1 MSFLR
6 RQESILDMK
15 KIVYLLVFLV
25 FACNSEDANDCFQTS
40 GTIVQQD
47 VDVVGFERI
56 LVNRDITLIIT
67 EAPECKVTI
76 ETGEN
81 LINDVKAEVIGD
93 RLVLTD
99 DNNCNYVRDYGITK
113 IYVEAPNLTEIR
125 TSSQYEISSNGV
137 LTYPSL
143 RLLSEDFN
151 EATDFTVG
159 DFRLSINSESLNI
172 TSNNISSFYIN
183 GEVEN
188 LFVGF
193 FSGSG
198 RFEGENL
205 IAQNVEVNHRGSNDM
220 VVNPQASL
228 AGILRGTGDLISVN
242 EPPIVEVE
250 RVYTGQLFF
259 D

>member
-1 MSFLR
+1 V

-15 KIVYLLVFLV
+15 KIIYLLVFLV

-40 GTIVQQD
+40 GTIVQQE

-56 LVNRDITLIIT
+56 LVNRDIELIIT
-67 EAPECKVTI
+67 EAPEYKVTI

-125 TSSQYEISSNGV
+125 TSSQYEISSDGV

-143 RLLSEDFN
+143 RLFSEDFN

-159 DFRLSINSESLNI
+159 DFRLSINSESLHI
-172 TSNNISSFYIN
+172 TSNNI
-183 GEVEN
+183 
-188 LFVGF
+188 
-193 FSGSG
+193 
-198 RFEGENL
+198 
-205 IAQNVEVNHRGSNDM
+205 
-220 VVNPQASL
+220 
-228 AGILRGTGDLISVN
+228 
-242 EPPIVEVE
+242 
-250 RVYTGQLFF
+250 
-259 D
+259 

>member
-1 MSFLR
+1 
-6 RQESILDMK
+6 MK
-15 KIVYLLVFLV
+15 KIIYLLVFLV

-40 GTIVQQD
+40 GTIVQQEI
-47 VDVVGFERI
+47 DVVGFERI
-56 LVNRDITLIIT
+56 LVNRDIELIIT
-67 EAPECKVTI
+67 EAPEYKVTI

-99 DNNCNYVRDYGITK
+99 DNTCNYVRDYGITK
-113 IYVEAPNLTEIR
+113 IYVEAPNLKEIR

-137 LTYPSL
+137 LSYPSL
-143 RLLSEDFN
+143 KLLSEDFN

-159 DFRLSINSESLNI
+159 DFRLSINSESLRI

-220 VVNPQASL
+220 IVNPQASL
-228 AGILRGTGDLISVN
+228 TGILRGTGHLISVN
-242 EPPIVEVE
+242 EPPLVAVE
-250 RVYTGQLFF
+250 RIYSGQLFF

>member
-1 MSFLR
+1 
-6 RQESILDMK
+6 MK
-15 KIVYLLVFLV
+15 KIIYLLVFLV

-40 GTIVQQD
+40 GSIIQQE
-47 VDVVGFERI
+47 VDVVDFERI
-56 LVNRDITLIIT
+56 LVNRGIELIIT
-67 EAPECKVTI
+67 EAPEYKVTI

-81 LINDVKAEVIGD
+81 LINDVKVEVFGD

-99 DNNCNYVRDYGITK
+99 DNTCNYVRDYGITK

-143 RLLSEDFN
+143 RLFSEDFN

-159 DFRLSINSESLNI
+159 DFRLSINSENLRI
-172 TSNNISSFYIN
+172 TSNNISSFYID
-183 GEVEN
+183 GAVDN

-205 IAQNVEVNHRGSNDM
+205 VAQNVEVNHRGSNDM

-228 AGILRGTGDLISVN
+228 TGILRGTGDLISVN

>member
-1 MSFLR
+1 MKRLIYLCAFL
-6 RQESILDMK
+6 I
-15 KIVYLLVFLV
+15 

-40 GTIVQQD
+40 GLIIQQD
-47 VDVVGFERI
+47 VDVVDFERI
-56 LVNRDITLIIT
+56 LVNRDIELIIT
-67 EAPECKVTI
+67 EAPEYKVTI

-81 LINDVKAEVIGD
+81 LLNDVEVEVIGN

-99 DNNCNYVRDYGITK
+99 NNNCNYVRDFGITK
-113 IYVEAPNLTEIR
+113 VYVEAPNLTEIR

-159 DFRLSINSESLNI
+159 DFRLSINSESLHI
-172 TSNNISSFYIN
+172 TSNNISSFYID
-183 GEVEN
+183 GEVDD

-205 IAQNVEVNHRGSNDM
+205 IAQNVDINHRGSNDM

-228 AGILRGTGDLISVN
+228 TGILRGTGDLISVN
-242 EPPIVEVE
+242 EPPTVEVE

-259 D
+259 E

>member
-1 MSFLR
+1 
-6 RQESILDMK
+6 MK
-15 KIVYLLVFLV
+15 KLIYICIFLIVV
-25 FACNSEDANDCFQTS
+25 ACNSEDANDCFQTS
-40 GTIVQQD
+40 GSIIQQE

-56 LVNRDITLIIT
+56 LVNRDIELIIT
-67 EAPECKVTI
+67 EAPEYKVTI

-81 LINDVKAEVIGD
+81 LINDVKAEVVGD

-99 DNNCNYVRDYGITK
+99 DNTCNYVRDYGITK

-125 TSSQYEISSNGV
+125 TSSQYEISSDGV

-143 RLLSEDFN
+143 RLFSEDFN

-159 DFRLSINSESLNI
+159 DFRLSINSESLRI

-183 GEVEN
+183 GEVDN

-228 AGILRGTGDLISVN
+228 TGILRGTGNLISVN

>member
-1 MSFLR
+1 
-6 RQESILDMK
+6 MK
-15 KIVYLLVFLV
+15 RLIYLCVFLIV
-25 FACNSEDANDCFQTS
+25 ACNSEDANDCFQTS

-47 VDVVGFERI
+47 IDVVDFERI
-56 LVNRDITLIIT
+56 LVNRDIELIIT
-67 EAPECKVTI
+67 EAPEYKVTI

-99 DNNCNYVRDYGITK
+99 DNTCNYVRDYGITK

-143 RLLSEDFN
+143 RLFSEDFN

-159 DFRLSINSESLNI
+159 DFGLSINSESLRI
-172 TSNNISSFYIN
+172 TSNNISSFYID
-183 GEVEN
+183 GEVDN

-220 VVNPQASL
+220 VVNPQLSL
-228 AGILRGTGDLISVN
+228 TGILRGTGDLISVN
-242 EPPIVEVE
+242 EPPIVEIE
-250 RVYTGQLFF
+250 RIYTGQLFF

>member
-1 MSFLR
+1 MKRLIYICAF
-6 RQESILDMK
+6 IL
-15 KIVYLLVFLV
+15 

-67 EAPECKVTI
+67 EAPEYKVTI

-81 LINDVKAEVIGD
+81 LINDVEVEVIGN

-99 DNNCNYVRDYGITK
+99 NNNCNYVRDYGTTK

-125 TSSQYEISSNGV
+125 TSSQYEISSNGI
-137 LTYPSL
+137 LTYPTL

-151 EATDFTVG
+151 EATEFTVG
-159 DFRLSINSESLNI
+159 DFRLSINSESLHI
-172 TSNNISSFYIN
+172 TSNNISSFYID
-183 GEVEN
+183 GEVDD

-205 IAQNVEVNHRGSNDM
+205 IAQNVDVNHRGSNDM
-220 VVNPQASL
+220 IVNPQASL
-228 AGILRGTGDLISVN
+228 TGILRGTGNVISVN
-242 EPPIVEVE
+242 DPPIVDVE
-250 RVYTGQLFF
+250 RIYTGQLFF
-259 D
+259 E

>member
-1 MSFLR
+1 
-6 RQESILDMK
+6 MK
-15 KIVYLLVFLV
+15 KLIYICAFLIV
-25 FACNSEDANDCFQTS
+25 ACNSEDANDCFQTS
-40 GTIVQQD
+40 GAIIQQEF
-47 VDVVGFERI
+47 DVVGFERI
-56 LVNRDITLIIT
+56 FVNRDIELIIT
-67 EAPECKVTI
+67 EAPEYKVII

-81 LINDVKAEVIGD
+81 LINDVKAEVIGN

-159 DFRLSINSESLNI
+159 DFRLSIDSESLRI

-205 IAQNVEVNHRGSNDM
+205 TAQHVEVNHRGSNDM
-220 VVNPQASL
+220 IVNPQLSL
-228 AGILRGTGDLISVN
+228 TGVLRGTGDLISVN

>member
-1 MSFLR
+1 MKRLIYICAFL
-6 RQESILDMK
+6 M
-15 KIVYLLVFLV
+15 

-67 EAPECKVTI
+67 EAPEYKVTI

-81 LINDVKAEVIGD
+81 LINDVEVEVIGN

-99 DNNCNYVRDYGITK
+99 NNNCNYVRDYGTTK

-125 TSSQYEISSNGV
+125 TSSQYEISSNGI
-137 LTYPSL
+137 LTYPTL

-151 EATDFTVG
+151 EATEFTVG
-159 DFRLSINSESLNI
+159 DFRLSINSESLHI
-172 TSNNISSFYIN
+172 TSNNISSFYID
-183 GEVEN
+183 GEVDD

-205 IAQNVEVNHRGSNDM
+205 IAQNVDVNHRGSNDM
-220 VVNPQASL
+220 IVNPQASL
-228 AGILRGTGDLISVN
+228 TGILRGTGNVISVN
-242 EPPIVEVE
+242 DPPIVDVE
-250 RVYTGQLFF
+250 RIYTGQLFF
-259 D
+259 E

>member
-15 KIVYLLVFLV
+15 KIIYLLVFLV

-67 EAPECKVTI
+67 EAPEYKVTI

-137 LTYPSL
+137 LNYPSL

-159 DFRLSINSESLNI
+159 DFRLSINSESLRI

-183 GEVEN
+183 GEVET

-228 AGILRGTGDLISVN
+228 TGILRGTGNLISVN

>member
-1 MSFLR
+1 MNCLV
-6 RQESILDMK
+6 ELMK
-15 KIVYLLVFLV
+15 KLIYIVVLFI
-25 FACNSEDANDCFQTS
+25 FACDSEDANDCIQTS
-40 GTIVQQD
+40 GSIIQEE
-47 VDVVGFERI
+47 VVVLDFERI
-56 LVNRDITLIIT
+56 LVNRDIELIIT
-67 EAPECKVTI
+67 EATDYKVVI

-81 LINDVKAEVIGD
+81 LINDVKVEVVGN

-99 DNNCNYVRDYGITK
+99 NNTCNYVRDYGITK

-183 GEVEN
+183 GEVDN

-205 IAQNVEVNHRGSNDM
+205 IAQNVEISHRGSNDM
-220 VVNPQASL
+220 IVNPILSL
-228 AGILRGTGDLISVN
+228 TGIIRGTGDVISVN
-242 EPPIVEVE
+242 EPPIVDIECI
-250 RVYTGQLFF
+250 YTGQLIFE
-259 D
+259 